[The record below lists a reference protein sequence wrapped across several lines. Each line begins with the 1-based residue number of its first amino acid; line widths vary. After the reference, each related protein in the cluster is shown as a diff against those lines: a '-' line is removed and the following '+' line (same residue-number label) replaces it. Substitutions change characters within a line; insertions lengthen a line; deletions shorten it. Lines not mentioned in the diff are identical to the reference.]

1 MANSFEGK
9 AVKKLTPDER
19 GQLRAKNS
27 QLLVD
32 LRLFRDEL
40 DMPTL
45 YERTDEGSRRNN
57 IWLTNYIMLRISGAD
72 EDKCKEHLDTVG
84 QNSSLLASKFRGA
97 LLGLALGDALGTTL
111 EFSAR
116 DSKPKVT
123 ELIGGGPFNLKPG
136 QWTDDTSMALCLAH
150 SLVRCE
156 SSSVGDQIKL
166 YWHWWREGAF
176 SVNGECFDI
185 GNTVMSA
192 LHKYE
197 TDKTV
202 YAGSTSPDT
211 AGNGSLMRLAPAAL
225 FAFSS
230 PKEVARIC
238 GESSRTTHGAVEAID
253 ACRYFGVL
261 IHGAIRGVPK
271 HKLTTELYTPTKG
284 MWDGRATLAPSVVKA
299 ALNAHKKT
307 RDQIKS
313 SGYVIDTLEAAIW
326 AFHHTDNF
334 EDGAILA
341 VNLAGDADT
350 VGAVYGQLAGAYYGE
365 MQINPEWIRKLAKFH
380 IFYLYAD
387 KLLRFGVCDM
397 LGDSNVEWDND

>member
-1 MANSFEGK
+1 MECCFKGTP
-9 AVKKLTPDER
+9 VKKLTRAER
-19 GQLRAKNS
+19 EKLIVAN
-27 QLLVD
+27 LDLMHD
-32 LRLFRDEL
+32 LRLFPDEL
-40 DMPTL
+40 DLPSI
-45 YERTDEGSRRNN
+45 YESTDEGSRRNS
-57 IWLTNYIMLRISGAD
+57 IWITNYITLRLREVEQQTIKAY
-72 EDKCKEHLDTVG
+72 LDTVG

-123 ELIGGGPFNLKPG
+123 KLTGGGPFNLKSG

-150 SLVRCE
+150 SLIRCE
-156 SSSVGDQIKL
+156 ESVLADQIKL
-166 YWHWWREGAF
+166 YWYWWREGAF

-192 LHKYE
+192 LYKYE
-197 TDKTV
+197 TEKNV

-211 AGNGSLMRLAPAAL
+211 AGNGSLMRVAPAAL

-238 GESSRTTHGAVEAID
+238 GESSRTTHGAVEAVD

-284 MWDGRATLAPSVVKA
+284 MWDGRAALAPKVVEA

-326 AFHHTDNF
+326 AFHHTDTF
-334 EDGAILA
+334 EDGAVLA

-365 MQINPEWIRKLAKFH
+365 MQINPEWIRELAKFH

-397 LGDSNVEWDND
+397 LGERKFEWDND

>member
-1 MANSFEGK
+1 M
-9 AVKKLTPDER
+9 KKLTRAER
-19 GQLRAKNS
+19 EKLIVAN
-27 QLLVD
+27 LDLMHD
-32 LRLFRDEL
+32 LRLFPDEL
-40 DMPTL
+40 DLPSI
-45 YERTDEGSRRNN
+45 YESTDEGSRRNS
-57 IWLTNYIMLRISGAD
+57 IWITNYITLRLREVEQQTIKAY
-72 EDKCKEHLDTVG
+72 LDTVG

-123 ELIGGGPFNLKPG
+123 KLTGGGPFNLKSG

-150 SLVRCE
+150 SLIRCE
-156 SSSVGDQIKL
+156 ESVLADQIKL
-166 YWHWWREGAF
+166 YWYWWREGAF

-192 LHKYE
+192 LYKYE
-197 TDKTV
+197 TEKNV

-211 AGNGSLMRLAPAAL
+211 AGNGSLMRVAPAAL

-238 GESSRTTHGAVEAID
+238 GESSRTTHGAVEAVD

-284 MWDGRATLAPSVVKA
+284 MWDGRAALAPKVVEA

-326 AFHHTDNF
+326 AFHHTDTF
-334 EDGAILA
+334 EDGAVLA

-365 MQINPEWIRKLAKFH
+365 MQINPEWIRELAKFH

-397 LGDSNVEWDND
+397 LGERKFEWDND

>member
-1 MANSFEGK
+1 M
-9 AVKKLTPDER
+9 KKLTRAER
-19 GQLRAKNS
+19 EKLIVEN
-27 QLLVD
+27 LDLMHD
-32 LRLFRDEL
+32 LRLFPDEL
-40 DMPTL
+40 DLPSI
-45 YERTDEGSRRNN
+45 YESTDEGSRRNS
-57 IWLTNYIMLRISGAD
+57 IWITNYITLRLREAD
-72 EDKCKEHLDTVG
+72 QHTFKAYLDTVG

-116 DSKPKVT
+116 DSKPRVT

-150 SLVRCE
+150 SLIRCE
-156 SSSVGDQIKL
+156 ESVLADQIKL
-166 YWHWWREGAF
+166 YWYWWREGAF

-197 TDKTV
+197 TEKTV

-238 GESSRTTHGAVEAID
+238 GDSSRTTHGAVEAVD

-261 IHGAIRGVPK
+261 IHGAVRGVPK

-284 MWDGRATLAPSVVKA
+284 MWDGRTALAPAVVGA

-365 MQINPEWIRKLAKFH
+365 MQINPEWIRGLAKFH

-387 KLLRFGVCDM
+387 KLLRFGLCDM
-397 LGDSNVEWDND
+397 LGDHKVEWDND

>member
-1 MANSFEGK
+1 MKS
-9 AVKKLTPDER
+9 LTQDER
-19 GQLRAKNS
+19 GQLRAQNS
-27 QLLVD
+27 ELIRE
-32 LRLFRDEL
+32 LRLFRDDL
-40 DMPTL
+40 TFPSLHGRM
-45 YERTDEGSRRNN
+45 DEGSRR
-57 IWLTNYIMLRISGAD
+57 IMYWLTGYITLRISGAD
-72 EDKCKEHLDTVG
+72 QNKCKAYLDTVG

-123 ELIGGGPFNLKPG
+123 ELTGGGPFNLKSG

-150 SLVRCE
+150 SLIRCE
-156 SSSVGDQIKL
+156 ESVLADQIKL
-166 YWHWWREGAF
+166 YWYWWREGAF

-192 LHKYE
+192 LYKYE
-197 TDKTV
+197 TEKTV

-211 AGNGSLMRLAPAAL
+211 AGNGSLMRVAPAAL

-238 GESSRTTHGAVEAID
+238 GESSRTTHGAVEAVD

-284 MWDGRATLAPSVVKA
+284 MWDGRAALAPKVVEA

-326 AFHHTDNF
+326 AFHHTDTF
-334 EDGAILA
+334 EDGAVLA

-365 MQINPEWIRKLAKFH
+365 MQINPEWIRELAKFH

-397 LGDSNVEWDND
+397 LGERKFEWDND

>member
-1 MANSFEGK
+1 M
-9 AVKKLTPDER
+9 KKLTRAER
-19 GQLRAKNS
+19 EKLIVAN
-27 QLLVD
+27 LDLMHD
-32 LRLFRDEL
+32 LRLFPDEL
-40 DMPTL
+40 DLPSI
-45 YERTDEGSRRNN
+45 YESTDEGSRRNS
-57 IWLTNYIMLRISGAD
+57 IWITNYITLRLREVEQQTIKAY
-72 EDKCKEHLDTVG
+72 LDTVG

-123 ELIGGGPFNLKPG
+123 ELTGGGPFNLKSG

-150 SLVRCE
+150 SLIRCE
-156 SSSVGDQIKL
+156 ESVLADQIKL
-166 YWHWWREGAF
+166 YWYWWREGAF

-192 LHKYE
+192 LYKYE
-197 TDKTV
+197 TEKTV

-211 AGNGSLMRLAPAAL
+211 AGNGSLMRVAPAAL

-238 GESSRTTHGAVEAID
+238 GESSRTTHGAVEAVD

-284 MWDGRATLAPSVVKA
+284 MWDGRAALAPKVVEA

-326 AFHHTDNF
+326 AFHHTDTF

-365 MQINPEWIRKLAKFH
+365 MQINPEWIRELAKFH

-397 LGDSNVEWDND
+397 LGERKFEWDND